1 MSDFW
6 AAEPVFLVPDPRD
19 LTDEQVGVLRD
30 IKTAVGRNIDLA
42 GTNWPLDPRRPTIGL
57 FGVEGPWTAPAD
69 GGFNEIWP
77 LVLQGRWTVTA
88 SEKGGAPWMMHG
100 EGFDVLWLDI
110 ETYSPVDLS
119 KAGVYK
125 YTEHPD
131 WRILMCSWALGD
143 GPVQRAEGHGAI
155 LKIPGLF
162 DRKVLKI
169 AHNASFERVN
179 LSRLMSLGKKRKDKF
194 LPPEQFFDTA
204 ALARAWGLPASL
216 KDFALALGAEE
227 KDEAGTRLIN
237 LFSKPNRKGERVTA
251 DERPDEWAAFGAYCV
266 QDVETMRDAAKRLG
280 RGFPRGERAVYGVD
294 QRINDRGV
302 RVDVALARAAERCF
316 KDNRT
321 EALKEIERIA
331 GVDNGNSVVQ
341 LRAWLK
347 SRGVDTEDLRKDT
360 VKELLEGEL
369 PDDVREVL
377 TLRQECAVSAAA
389 KFTAAIRATSDDGRL
404 RGTMQYFG
412 ASTGRFAGR
421 LIQFQNLARD
431 GFKAE
436 GGGYDTVAEEAAIG
450 RLLEGGSVPSPE
462 LKKLIRPLLMG
473 PFVVCDYSSIEPR
486 VLAWLAGERW
496 MIDAFNNDEDIYVA
510 TAERMGG
517 VEHGFDRQKGK
528 VATLACLPGSSR
540 ILTNRGLVPLR
551 NVRISDKVWDG
562 SRFTRHGGVVYRG
575 RRRVMTYDGLTAT
588 PDHLTWAWS
597 MGAPRLVR
605 LEDAAASGSRLVQ
618 SGSGRT
624 PLRVGGDPDR
634 GAPLHKGLERPDGAD
649 SMHWLR
655 SRAVDELLEPEDGEV
670 ERMLALQSSSE
681 DPQETGSG
689 TDRGEAAVHQPE
701 RPKLRPL
708 RRSGYHLRLRFG
720 DRSGSVDPEEP
731 GSVPPRAR
739 TRSRGQ
745 QPRICSRKLA
755 VGHQA
760 AEPREPRMR
769 SSHGVPPRRVAV
781 RGEHRPAQ
789 AFRRLFERRNLP
801 ASRVGSDAQT
811 QGLAS
816 DSAAVDVYD
825 IRNAG
830 PQHRYTAEDV
840 LVHNCG
846 YRGGVGAMLAMGGRH
861 VLPPSASENEVRK
874 RLKEIVDAWRAQSP
888 AVRRLW
894 SQLERLL
901 NTGGGVDTG
910 LVSVEVKGQDRYVWL
925 PSKRPIV
932 YRGLTRR
939 WKQPLD
945 VDGTPLGPARLVPHV
960 LNTGGDRARVP
971 YKPLHGG
978 IITENIVQAVA
989 RDILVGALRHLE
1001 EAGWPVVTHIH
1012 DEVVCE
1018 IPENKR
1024 RLDEKELVNEVSE
1037 IMCRPPSWA
1046 DDDLVIKAAGY
1057 TCRRY
1062 HKE

>member
-6 AAEPVFLVPDPRD
+6 AAKPVFLVPDPRD
-19 LTDEQVGVLRD
+19 LTVHQRGVLCD
-30 IKTAVGRNIDLA
+30 IKMAMGRNIDLA
-42 GTNWPLDPRRPTIGL
+42 GPNWPLDPRRPAIGL

-69 GGFNEIWP
+69 GGFDEIWP

-88 SEKGGAPWMMHG
+88 SEKGGALWMTQ
-100 EGFDVLWLDI
+100 DVLWLDI
-110 ETYSPVDLS
+110 ETYSPVDLA

-131 WRILMCSWALGD
+131 WRILMCSWALND
-143 GPVQRAEGHGAI
+143 GPVRRAEGHEAI
-155 LKIPGLF
+155 LAIPGLF

-179 LSRLMSLGKKRKDKF
+179 LSRLKGPGF

-204 ALARAWGLPASL
+204 ALARTWGLPASL

-251 DERPDEWAAFGAYCV
+251 QEKPDDWAAFGAYCD

-280 RGFPRGERAVYGVD
+280 RGFPRGERAVAEVD

-302 RVDVALARAAERCF
+302 RVDVELAQAAERCF
-316 KDNRT
+316 KDNRAS
-321 EALKEIERIA
+321 ALKEIERVA
-331 GVDNGNSVVQ
+331 GVDNGNSVAQ
-341 LRAWLK
+341 LRVWLK
-347 SRGVDTEDLRKDT
+347 GRGVDTEDLRKDT
-360 VKELLEGEL
+360 VKELLEGDL
-369 PDDVREVL
+369 PDDVRRVL

-389 KFTAAIRATSDDGRL
+389 KFTATIRATNDDGRF

-436 GGGYDTVAEEAAIG
+436 GGGYDTGAEEAAVG

-486 VLAWLAGERW
+486 VLAWLSGEQW

-510 TAERMGG
+510 TAAKLGGPER
-517 VEHGFDRQKGK
+517 GFDRQHGK
-528 VATLACLPGSSR
+528 TC
-540 ILTNRGLVPLR
+540 
-551 NVRISDKVWDG
+551 
-562 SRFTRHGGVVYRG
+562 
-575 RRRVMTYDGLTAT
+575 
-588 PDHLTWAWS
+588 
-597 MGAPRLVR
+597 
-605 LEDAAASGSRLVQ
+605 
-618 SGSGRT
+618 
-624 PLRVGGDPDR
+624 
-634 GAPLHKGLERPDGAD
+634 
-649 SMHWLR
+649 
-655 SRAVDELLEPEDGEV
+655 
-670 ERMLALQSSSE
+670 
-681 DPQETGSG
+681 
-689 TDRGEAAVHQPE
+689 
-701 RPKLRPL
+701 
-708 RRSGYHLRLRFG
+708 
-720 DRSGSVDPEEP
+720 
-731 GSVPPRAR
+731 
-739 TRSRGQ
+739 
-745 QPRICSRKLA
+745 
-755 VGHQA
+755 
-760 AEPREPRMR
+760 
-769 SSHGVPPRRVAV
+769 
-781 RGEHRPAQ
+781 
-789 AFRRLFERRNLP
+789 
-801 ASRVGSDAQT
+801 
-811 QGLAS
+811 
-816 DSAAVDVYD
+816 
-825 IRNAG
+825 
-830 PQHRYTAEDV
+830 V
-840 LVHNCG
+840 LSCG
-846 YRGGVGAMLAMGGRH
+846 YAGGVGAMLKMGGRNIM
-861 VLPPSASENEVRK
+861 PKGTPENILRK
-874 RLKEIVDAWRAQSP
+874 ELRKIVANWRDKSP
-888 AVRRLW
+888 AIRRFW
-894 SQLERLL
+894 SQLERII
-901 NTGGGVDTG
+901 NTGGAVDTG
-910 LVSVEVKGQDRYVWL
+910 LVSIEVKGQDRYVWL

-939 WKQPLD
+939 WRQPLD

-989 RDILVGALRHLE
+989 RDILVAALRHLE

-1018 IPENKR
+1018 IPADKR
-1024 RLDEKELVNEVSE
+1024 TLDEKALVAEVSE
-1037 IMCRPPSWA
+1037 IMCRPPYWA

-1057 TCRRY
+1057 TCQRY

>member
-6 AAEPVFLVPDPRD
+6 AAQPVFLVPDPRD
-19 LTDEQVGVLRD
+19 LTDEQIGVLRD
-30 IKTAVGRNIDLA
+30 VKMAMGRNIDLA
-42 GTNWPLDPRRPTIGL
+42 GTNWPLDPRRPAIGL

-69 GGFNEIWP
+69 GGFDEIWP

-88 SEKGGAPWMMHG
+88 SEKGGAPWMTQ
-100 EGFDVLWLDI
+100 DVLWLDI
-110 ETYSPVDLS
+110 ETYSPVDLAKS
-119 KAGVYK
+119 GVYK

-143 GPVQRAEGHGAI
+143 GAVQRAEGHEAI
-155 LKIPGLF
+155 RAIPGLF

-179 LSRLMSLGKKRKDKF
+179 LSRLKNRGRRGGKF

-204 ALARAWGLPASL
+204 ALARTWGLPASL

-237 LFSKPNRKGERVTA
+237 LFSKPNRRGERVNPA
-251 DERPDEWAAFGAYCV
+251 ERPDDWAAFGAYCD
-266 QDVETMRDAAKRLG
+266 QDVETMRDAAKMLG
-280 RGFPRGERAVYGVD
+280 RGFPRGERAVYEAD

-302 RVDVALARAAERCF
+302 RVDVELAKAAERCF
-316 KDNRT
+316 KDNRA
-321 EALKEIERIA
+321 EALKEIEKIA
-331 GVDNGNSVVQ
+331 GVDNGNSVAQ

-369 PDDVREVL
+369 PDDVRRVL
-377 TLRQECAVSAAA
+377 ALRQECAVSAAA
-389 KFTAAIRATSDDGRL
+389 KFTAAIRATNDDGRL

-431 GFKAE
+431 GFKATD
-436 GGGYDTVAEEAAIG
+436 GNYDTAAEEAAVG
-450 RLLEGGSVPSPE
+450 RLLEGGSIPSPE

-486 VLAWLAGERW
+486 VLAWLAGEQW

-510 TAERMGG
+510 TAAKLGG
-517 VEHGFDRQKGK
+517 PEKGFDRQHGK
-528 VATLACLPGSSR
+528 LMTLS
-540 ILTNRGLVPLR
+540 
-551 NVRISDKVWDG
+551 
-562 SRFTRHGGVVYRG
+562 
-575 RRRVMTYDGLTAT
+575 
-588 PDHLTWAWS
+588 
-597 MGAPRLVR
+597 
-605 LEDAAASGSRLVQ
+605 
-618 SGSGRT
+618 
-624 PLRVGGDPDR
+624 
-634 GAPLHKGLERPDGAD
+634 
-649 SMHWLR
+649 
-655 SRAVDELLEPEDGEV
+655 
-670 ERMLALQSSSE
+670 
-681 DPQETGSG
+681 
-689 TDRGEAAVHQPE
+689 
-701 RPKLRPL
+701 
-708 RRSGYHLRLRFG
+708 
-720 DRSGSVDPEEP
+720 
-731 GSVPPRAR
+731 
-739 TRSRGQ
+739 
-745 QPRICSRKLA
+745 
-755 VGHQA
+755 
-760 AEPREPRMR
+760 
-769 SSHGVPPRRVAV
+769 
-781 RGEHRPAQ
+781 
-789 AFRRLFERRNLP
+789 
-801 ASRVGSDAQT
+801 
-811 QGLAS
+811 
-816 DSAAVDVYD
+816 
-825 IRNAG
+825 
-830 PQHRYTAEDV
+830 
-840 LVHNCG
+840 CG
-846 YRGGVGAMLAMGGRH
+846 YKGGVGAALKMGGRNIMPKGTPDDI
-861 VLPPSASENEVRK
+861 LRRELQAIINN
-874 RLKEIVDAWRAQSP
+874 WRDKSP
-888 AVRRLW
+888 AVRRFW
-894 SQLERLL
+894 SQLERII
-901 NTGGGVDTG
+901 NTGGAVDTG
-910 LVSVEVKGQDRYVWL
+910 LVSIEVKEQDRYVWL

-945 VDGTPLGPARLVPHV
+945 VDGSPLGPARLVPHV

-989 RDILVGALRHLE
+989 RDILVLALRHME

-1024 RLDEKELVNEVSE
+1024 DLDEDALVAEVSE

-1057 TCRRY
+1057 TCQRY

>member
-19 LTDEQVGVLRD
+19 LTDEQIGVLRD
-30 IKTAVGRNIDLA
+30 VKKAMGRNIDLA
-42 GTNWPLDPRRPTIGL
+42 GTNWPLDPRRPAIGL

-69 GGFNEIWP
+69 GGFDEIWP

-88 SEKGGAPWMMHG
+88 SEKGGAPWMTQ
-100 EGFDVLWLDI
+100 DVLWLDI
-110 ETYSPVDLS
+110 ETYSPVDLAKS
-119 KAGVYK
+119 GVYK

-143 GPVQRAEGHGAI
+143 GAVQRAEGHEAI

-179 LSRLMSLGKKRKDKF
+179 LSRLKSRGRGKF

-216 KDFALALGAEE
+216 KDFALAMGAEE

-237 LFSKPNRKGERVTA
+237 LFSKPNRRGERVKKEEKPE
-251 DERPDEWAAFGAYCV
+251 DWAAFGAYCD
-266 QDVETMRDAAKRLG
+266 QDVETMRDAAKMLG
-280 RGFPRGERAVYGVD
+280 RGFPRGERAVYEAD

-302 RVDVALARAAERCF
+302 RVDVELARAAERCF
-316 KDNRT
+316 KDNRA
-321 EALKEIERIA
+321 EALKEIEKIA
-331 GVDNGNSVVQ
+331 GVDNGNSVAQ

-360 VKELLEGEL
+360 VKDLLEGEI
-369 PDDVREVL
+369 PDDVRRVL

-389 KFTAAIRATSDDGRL
+389 KFTAAIRATNDDGRL
-404 RGTMQYFG
+404 QGTMQYFG

-436 GGGYDTVAEEAAIG
+436 GGGYDTGAEEATVG

-473 PFVVCDYSSIEPR
+473 PFVVCDYSSIEAR
-486 VLAWLAGERW
+486 VMAWLANERW
-496 MIDAFNNDEDIYVA
+496 MIDAFRNDEDIYVA
-510 TAERMGG
+510 TAAKLGGPER
-517 VEHGFDRQKGK
+517 GFDRQHGK
-528 VATLACLPGSSR
+528 VAS
-540 ILTNRGLVPLR
+540 
-551 NVRISDKVWDG
+551 
-562 SRFTRHGGVVYRG
+562 
-575 RRRVMTYDGLTAT
+575 
-588 PDHLTWAWS
+588 
-597 MGAPRLVR
+597 
-605 LEDAAASGSRLVQ
+605 
-618 SGSGRT
+618 
-624 PLRVGGDPDR
+624 
-634 GAPLHKGLERPDGAD
+634 
-649 SMHWLR
+649 
-655 SRAVDELLEPEDGEV
+655 
-670 ERMLALQSSSE
+670 LALQF
-681 DPQETGSG
+681 
-689 TDRGEAAVHQPE
+689 
-701 RPKLRPL
+701 K
-708 RRSGYHLRLRFG
+708 
-720 DRSGSVDPEEP
+720 
-731 GSVPPRAR
+731 
-739 TRSRGQ
+739 
-745 QPRICSRKLA
+745 
-755 VGHQA
+755 
-760 AEPREPRMR
+760 
-769 SSHGVPPRRVAV
+769 
-781 RGEHRPAQ
+781 
-789 AFRRLFERRNLP
+789 
-801 ASRVGSDAQT
+801 
-811 QGLAS
+811 
-816 DSAAVDVYD
+816 
-825 IRNAG
+825 
-830 PQHRYTAEDV
+830 
-840 LVHNCG
+840 
-846 YRGGVGAMLAMGGRH
+846 GGIGAMVAMGGRNILPKNTPED
-861 VLPPSASENEVRK
+861 VLRK
-874 RLKEIVDAWRAQSP
+874 RLQEIVNIWRAQSP
-888 AVRRLW
+888 AIRRFW
-894 SQLERLL
+894 SQLERII

-910 LVSVEVKGQDRYVWL
+910 LVSVEVKEQDRYVWL

-989 RDILVGALRHLE
+989 RDILVQALRNLE
-1001 EAGWPVVTHIH
+1001 DAGWPVVTHIH

-1018 IPENKR
+1018 IPTDKR
-1024 RLDEKELVNEVSE
+1024 DLSEDALVAEVSE

-1057 TCRRY
+1057 TCQRY

>member
-6 AAEPVFLVPDPRD
+6 AAKPVFLVPDPRV
-19 LTDEQVGVLRD
+19 LPAGQKEVLRD
-30 IKTAVGRNIDLA
+30 VKKAMGCSIDLA
-42 GTNWPLDPRRPTIGL
+42 GPNWPLDPHRPAIGL

-69 GGFNEIWP
+69 GGFDEIWP

-88 SEKGGAPWMMHG
+88 SETGGAPWRMHG
-100 EGFDVLWLDI
+100 EGFDLLWIDI
-110 ETYSPVDLS
+110 ETYSPVDLAKS
-119 KAGVYK
+119 GVYK

-131 WRILMCSWALGD
+131 WRILMCSWALND
-143 GPVQRAEGHGAI
+143 GPVQRAEGHEAI

-162 DRKVLKI
+162 DKKVLKI
-169 AHNASFERVN
+169 AHNASFERIN
-179 LSRLMSLGKKRKDKF
+179 LSRLLSRGKNKF

-204 ALARAWGLPASL
+204 ALARTWGLPASL

-237 LFSKPNRKGERVTA
+237 LFSKPNRKGERVTKE
-251 DERPDEWAAFGAYCV
+251 ERPDDWAAFGAYCD
-266 QDVETMRDAAKRLG
+266 QDVETMRDAAKRLA
-280 RGFPRGERAVYGVD
+280 RDFPRGERAVYEVD

-302 RVDVALARAAERCF
+302 HVDVELARAAERCF
-316 KDNRT
+316 KDNRA

-331 GVDNGNSVVQ
+331 GVDNGNSVAQ

-347 SRGVDTEDLRKDT
+347 GQGVDTEDLRKDT
-360 VKELLEGEL
+360 VKELLEGEGL
-369 PDDVREVL
+369 PDDVRRVL
-377 TLRQECAVSAAA
+377 MLRQECAVSAAA
-389 KFTAAIRATSDDGRL
+389 KFTAAIRATNDDGRL

-431 GFKAE
+431 GFKAPD
-436 GGGYDTVAEEAAIG
+436 GSYDTQAEEQAVN

-496 MIDAFNNDEDIYVA
+496 MIDAFNNNEDIYVA

-517 VEHGFDRQKGK
+517 LKHGFDRQKGK

-540 ILTNRGLVPLR
+540 ILTNRGLIPLR

-588 PDHLTWAWS
+588 PDHLTWAWG
-597 MGAPRLVR
+597 MGAPGLVR

-624 PLRVGGDPDR
+624 PLRVGGDPDS
-634 GAPLHKGLERPDGAD
+634 GASVHSGLVRHHGADPLHRLRP
-649 SMHWLR
+649 
-655 SRAVDELLEPEDGEV
+655 RAVDELHESEDGEV
-670 ERMLALQSSSE
+670 EGVLALQPSPE
-681 DPQETGSG
+681 DPQETGPGAYGS
-689 TDRGEAAVHQPE
+689 EAAVHQPQ
-701 RPKLRPL
+701 RSGLRPL
-708 RRSGYHLRLRFG
+708 RRPGYHLRLRFG
-720 DRSGSVDPEEP
+720 HRGGSVDSGES
-731 GSVPPRAR
+731 GSAPRGVRAR
-739 TRSRGQ
+739 SCGQ
-745 QPRICSRKLA
+745 QPRVRPRKPAL
-755 VGHQA
+755 GNQT
-760 AEPREPRMR
+760 AEHREPRVLPA
-769 SSHGVPPRRVAV
+769 HGVPFRRVAV
-781 RGEHRPAQ
+781 RGEHRSTQ
-789 AFRRLFERRNLP
+789 AFRRLFERRHLP
-801 ASRVGSDAQT
+801 ASRVGSDAQA

-816 DSAAVDVYD
+816 DPAAVDVYD

-830 PQHRYTAEDV
+830 PQHRYTADGV

-846 YRGGVGAMLAMGGRH
+846 YRGGVGAMLAMGGRN
-861 VLPPSASENEVRK
+861 VLPPSASEDEVRK
-874 RLKEIVDAWRAQSP
+874 RLKEIVDAWRNHSP
-888 AVRRLW
+888 AIRRFW
-894 SQLERLL
+894 AQLERLF
-901 NTGGGVDTG
+901 NTGGAVDTG
-910 LVSVEVKGQDRYVWL
+910 LISIEVKGQDRYVWL

-960 LNTGGDRARVP
+960 INTGGDRARVP

-989 RDILVGALRHLE
+989 RDILVAALRHLE

-1018 IPENKR
+1018 IPADKR
-1024 RLDEKELVNEVSE
+1024 GLSEEELVAEVSE
-1037 IMCRPPSWA
+1037 IMCRPPYWA

-1057 TCRRY
+1057 TCQRY

>member
-6 AAEPVFLVPDPRD
+6 AAKPVFLVPDPRD
-19 LTDEQVGVLRD
+19 LTAHQRGVLCD
-30 IKTAVGRNIDLA
+30 IKAAMGQSIDLA
-42 GTNWPLDPRRPTIGL
+42 GPDWPLDPRRPTIGL

-69 GGFNEIWP
+69 GGFDEIWP

-88 SEKGGAPWMMHG
+88 SEKGGAPWRMHG
-100 EGFDVLWLDI
+100 EGCDVLWLDI
-110 ETYSPVDLS
+110 ETYSPVDLA
-119 KAGVYK
+119 KCGVYK

-131 WRILMCSWALGD
+131 WRILMCSWALND
-143 GPVQRAEGHGAI
+143 GEVRRAEGHEAI

-179 LSRLMSLGKKRKDKF
+179 LSRLKRRGF

-216 KDFALALGAEE
+216 KDFALAMGAEE

-237 LFSKPNRKGERVTA
+237 LFSKPSRKGERVTA
-251 DERPDEWAAFGAYCV
+251 EERPEDWAAFGAYCD
-266 QDVETMRDAAKRLG
+266 QDVETMRDAAKRLNC
-280 RGFPRGERAVYGVD
+280 GFPRMEDFVYDED

-302 RVDVALARAAERCF
+302 RVDVALAEAAERCF
-316 KDNRT
+316 KDNRA
-321 EALKEIERIA
+321 EALKEIEKIA
-331 GVDNGNSVVQ
+331 GVDNGNSVAQ

-360 VKELLEGEL
+360 VKELLGGEL
-369 PDDVREVL
+369 PDDVRRVL
-377 TLRQECAVSAAA
+377 TLRRECAVSAAA
-389 KFTAAIRATSDDGRL
+389 KFTAAIRATNDDGRL

-431 GFKAE
+431 GFK
-436 GGGYDTVAEEAAIG
+436 GPDGNYDTAAEEAAVG

-486 VLAWLAGERW
+486 VLAWLSGERW
-496 MIDAFNNDEDIYVA
+496 MIDAFNNNEDIYVA

-517 VEHGFDRQKGK
+517 VEKGFDRQKGK

-588 PDHLTWAWS
+588 PDHLTWAWG

-618 SGSGRT
+618 SGTGRT
-624 PLRVGGDPDR
+624 PIRVGGDPDR
-634 GAPLHKGLERPDGAD
+634 GAPIHDGLGYPDGAD
-649 SMHWLR
+649 PLHRLR
-655 SRAVDELLEPEDGEV
+655 PGAVDELHEPEAGEIEGV
-670 ERMLALQSSSE
+670 LALQPSSE
-681 DPQETGSG
+681 DPQKVGPGADPS
-689 TDRGEAAVHQPE
+689 EATVHQPE
-701 RPKLRPL
+701 RCELRPL
-708 RRSGYHLRLRFG
+708 RRPGYHLRLRFG
-720 DRSGSVDPEEP
+720 YRSGSVDSGEP
-731 GSVPPRAR
+731 GSVSRGAR
-739 TRSRGQ
+739 TRPHGQ
-745 QPRICSRKLA
+745 QPRVRSRKPA
-755 VGHQA
+755 VGHPS
-760 AEPREPRMR
+760 AEYGEQKVHPTG
-769 SSHGVPPRRVAV
+769 GVPSRGVAV
-781 RGEHRPAQ
+781 REEHCSAQ
-789 AFRRLFERRNLP
+789 ALRRLFERRNLP
-801 ASRVGSDAQT
+801 ASRVGCEAEA

-816 DSAAVDVYD
+816 DPAAVDVYD

-830 PQHRYTAEDV
+830 PRHRYTADGI

-861 VLPPSASENEVRK
+861 VLPPSAPEDEVRR
-874 RLKEIVDAWRAQSP
+874 RLKEIVDAWRNHSP
-888 AVRRLW
+888 AVRHFW
-894 SQLERLL
+894 SQLERILG
-901 NTGGGVDTG
+901 TGGAVDTG
-910 LVSVEVKGQDRYVWL
+910 LISIEVKGQDRYVWL

-960 LNTGGDRARVP
+960 LNTGADRARVP

-989 RDILVGALRHLE
+989 RDILVQALRNLE

-1018 IPENKR
+1018 IPEDKR
-1024 RLDEKELVNEVSE
+1024 ALDEEALVAEVSE
-1037 IMCRPPSWA
+1037 IMCRPPAWA

>member
-6 AAEPVFLVPDPRD
+6 AARPVFLVPDPRD
-19 LTDEQVGVLRD
+19 LTDEQIGVLRD
-30 IKTAVGRNIDLA
+30 IKTAMGRNIDLA
-42 GTNWPLDPRRPTIGL
+42 GPDWPLDPRRPAIGL

-69 GGFNEIWP
+69 GGFDEIWP

-88 SEKGGAPWMMHG
+88 SEEGGAPWMTQ
-100 EGFDVLWLDI
+100 DVLWLDI
-110 ETYSPVDLS
+110 ETYSPVDLAKS
-119 KAGVYK
+119 GVYK

-131 WRILMCSWALGD
+131 WRILMCSWALND
-143 GPVQRAEGHGAI
+143 GEVQRAEGHEAI
-155 LKIPGLF
+155 LAIPGLF

-179 LSRLMSLGKKRKDKF
+179 LSRLKRRGF

-251 DERPDEWAAFGAYCV
+251 EEKPEDWAAFGAYCD
-266 QDVETMRDAAKRLG
+266 QDVETMRDAAKRLA
-280 RGFPRGERAVYGVD
+280 RDFPRGERAVYEVD

-302 RVDVALARAAERCF
+302 RVDTALAEAAERCF
-316 KDNRT
+316 KDNRA
-321 EALKEIERIA
+321 EALKEIAKIA
-331 GVDNGNSVVQ
+331 GVDNGNSVAQ

-369 PDDVREVL
+369 PDDVRRVL
-377 TLRQECAVSAAA
+377 ALRQECAVSAAA
-389 KFTAAIRATSDDGRL
+389 KFTAAIRATNDDGRL

-436 GGGYDTVAEEAAIG
+436 GGGYDTAAEEAAVG

-473 PFVVCDYSSIEPR
+473 PFVVCDYSSIEAR
-486 VLAWLAGERW
+486 VMAWLTGEQW
-496 MIDAFNNDEDIYVA
+496 MIDAFRNDEDIYVA
-510 TAERMGG
+510 TAAKLGG
-517 VEHGFDRQKGK
+517 PEKGFDRQHGK
-528 VATLACLPGSSR
+528 VAS
-540 ILTNRGLVPLR
+540 
-551 NVRISDKVWDG
+551 
-562 SRFTRHGGVVYRG
+562 
-575 RRRVMTYDGLTAT
+575 
-588 PDHLTWAWS
+588 
-597 MGAPRLVR
+597 
-605 LEDAAASGSRLVQ
+605 
-618 SGSGRT
+618 
-624 PLRVGGDPDR
+624 
-634 GAPLHKGLERPDGAD
+634 
-649 SMHWLR
+649 
-655 SRAVDELLEPEDGEV
+655 
-670 ERMLALQSSSE
+670 LALQ
-681 DPQETGSG
+681 
-689 TDRGEAAVHQPE
+689 
-701 RPKLRPL
+701 
-708 RRSGYHLRLRFG
+708 
-720 DRSGSVDPEEP
+720 
-731 GSVPPRAR
+731 
-739 TRSRGQ
+739 
-745 QPRICSRKLA
+745 
-755 VGHQA
+755 
-760 AEPREPRMR
+760 
-769 SSHGVPPRRVAV
+769 
-781 RGEHRPAQ
+781 
-789 AFRRLFERRNLP
+789 
-801 ASRVGSDAQT
+801 
-811 QGLAS
+811 
-816 DSAAVDVYD
+816 
-825 IRNAG
+825 
-830 PQHRYTAEDV
+830 
-840 LVHNCG
+840 
-846 YRGGVGAMLAMGGRH
+846 YRGGIGAMIAMGGRNILPKNTPED
-861 VLPPSASENEVRK
+861 VLRK
-874 RLKEIVDAWRAQSP
+874 RLQEIVNIWRAQSP
-888 AVRRLW
+888 AIRRFW
-894 SQLERLL
+894 SQLERII
-901 NTGGGVDTG
+901 NTGGAVDTG
-910 LVSVEVKGQDRYVWL
+910 LVSIEVKGQDRYVWL

-989 RDILVGALRHLE
+989 RDILVQALRALE

-1018 IPENKR
+1018 IPQDKR
-1024 RLDEKELVNEVSE
+1024 DLSEDALVAEVSE
-1037 IMCRPPSWA
+1037 IMCRPPYWA

-1057 TCRRY
+1057 TCQRY

>member
-1 MSDFW
+1 VSDFW
-6 AAEPVFLVPDPRD
+6 AAKPVFLVPDPRD
-19 LTDEQVGVLRD
+19 LTDEQIGVLRD
-30 IKTAVGRNIDLA
+30 VKMAMGKSIDLA
-42 GTNWPLDPRRPTIGL
+42 GPDWPLDPRRPAIGL

-69 GGFNEIWP
+69 GSFDEIWP
-77 LVLQGRWTVTA
+77 LVLQGRWTVSA
-88 SEKGGAPWMMHG
+88 SETGGAPWMTQ
-100 EGFDVLWLDI
+100 DVLWLDI
-110 ETYSPVDLS
+110 ETYSPVDLA

-131 WRILMCSWALGD
+131 WRILMCSWALND
-143 GPVQRAEGHGAI
+143 GEVHRAEGHEAI

-162 DRKVLKI
+162 DKKVLKI
-169 AHNASFERVN
+169 AHNASFERIN
-179 LSRLMSLGKKRKDKF
+179 LSRLKSRGRGKF

-216 KDFALALGAEE
+216 KDFALAMGAEE

-237 LFSKPNRKGERVTA
+237 LFSKPSRKGERVTKEEKPE
-251 DERPDEWAAFGAYCV
+251 DWAAFGAYCD

-280 RGFPRGERAVYGVD
+280 RDFPRGERAVYEVD

-302 RVDVALARAAERCF
+302 RVDVELAKAAERCF
-316 KDNRT
+316 KDNRA
-321 EALKEIERIA
+321 EALKEIEKIT
-331 GVDNGNSVVQ
+331 GVDNGNSVAQ

-347 SRGVDTEDLRKDT
+347 NRGVDTEDLRKDT
-360 VKELLEGEL
+360 VKELLEGEI
-369 PDDVREVL
+369 PDDVRRVL

-389 KFTAAIRATSDDGRL
+389 KFTAAIRATNDDGRL

-431 GFKAE
+431 GFK
-436 GGGYDTVAEEAAIG
+436 GPDGNYDIAAEEVAVG
-450 RLLEGGSVPSPE
+450 RLLEGGSIPSPE

-486 VLAWLAGERW
+486 VLAWLAGEQW
-496 MIDAFNNDEDIYVA
+496 MIDAFNNNEDIYVA

-517 VEHGFDRQKGK
+517 AERGFDRQKGK

-562 SRFTRHGGVVYRG
+562 SRFTGHGGVVYRG

-588 PDHLTWAWS
+588 PDHTVWAWS
-597 MGAPRLVR
+597 LGAPRPVR

-624 PLRVGGDPDR
+624 PIRVGGDPDS
-634 GAPLHKGLERPDGAD
+634 GAPLHKGLGRRHGAD
-649 SMHWLR
+649 PVHRLR
-655 SRAVDELLEPEDGEV
+655 PRAVDELHEPEDGEV
-670 ERMLALQSSSE
+670 EGVLALQPSPE
-681 DPQETGSG
+681 DPQEAGPS
-689 TDRGEAAVHQPE
+689 TDCGKAAVHQPE
-701 RPKLRPL
+701 RPAVRPL
-708 RRSGYHLRLRFG
+708 RRPGYHLRLRFG
-720 DRSGSVDPEEP
+720 HRGGSVDSGES
-731 GSVPPRAR
+731 GSLSAWARA
-739 TRSRGQ
+739 RSRGQ
-745 QPRICSRKLA
+745 QPRVRPRKPA
-755 VGHQA
+755 VGNQT
-760 AEPREPRMR
+760 AERLESRVLSAR
-769 SSHGVPPRRVAV
+769 RVPSRGVAV
-781 RGEHRPAQ
+781 RGEHRPTQ
-789 AFRRLFERRNLP
+789 ALRRLFERRNLP
-801 ASRVGSDAQT
+801 ASRVGSDAQA

-816 DSAAVDVYD
+816 DPAAVDVYD

-830 PQHRYTAEDV
+830 PQHRYTAEGV

-861 VLPPSASENEVRK
+861 VLPPSASEDEVRR
-874 RLKEIVDAWRAQSP
+874 RLKEIVDAWRNHSP
-888 AVRRLW
+888 AVRRFW
-894 SQLERLL
+894 AQLERILG
-901 NTGGGVDTG
+901 TGGGVDTG
-910 LVSVEVKGQDRYVWL
+910 LVSIEVKGQDRYVWL

-989 RDILVGALRHLE
+989 RDILVQALRNLE

-1018 IPENKR
+1018 IPQDKR
-1024 RLDEKELVNEVSE
+1024 DLSEAELVTEVSE
-1037 IMCRPPSWA
+1037 IMCRPPYWA

-1057 TCRRY
+1057 TCQRY

>member
-19 LTDEQVGVLRD
+19 LTDGQIGVLRD
-30 IKTAVGRNIDLA
+30 VKTAMGRNIDLA
-42 GTNWPLDPRRPTIGL
+42 GPDWPLDPRRPAIGL

-69 GGFNEIWP
+69 GGFDEIWP

-88 SEKGGAPWMMHG
+88 SEKGGAPWVTQ
-100 EGFDVLWLDI
+100 DVLWIDI
-110 ETYSPVDLS
+110 ETYSPVDLA

-131 WRILMCSWALGD
+131 WRILMCSWALND
-143 GPVQRAEGHGAI
+143 DKVQRAEGHEAI
-155 LKIPGLF
+155 LEIPGLF
-162 DRKVLKI
+162 DGQILKI
-169 AHNASFERVN
+169 AHNASFERIN
-179 LSRLMSLGKKRKDKF
+179 LSRLKRRGF

-204 ALARAWGLPASL
+204 ALARTWGLPASL

-237 LFSKPNRKGERVTA
+237 LFSKPNRKGERVTKE
-251 DERPDEWAAFGAYCV
+251 ERPDDWVAFGAYCD
-266 QDVETMRDAAKRLG
+266 QDVETMRDAAKMLG
-280 RGFPRGERAVYGVD
+280 RGFPHCECAVYEVD

-302 RVDVALARAAERCF
+302 RVDVELAQAAERCF
-316 KDNRT
+316 KDNRA
-321 EALKEIERIA
+321 EALKEIAKIA
-331 GVDNGNSVVQ
+331 GVDNGNSVAQ

-360 VKELLEGEL
+360 VKELLEDDL
-369 PDDVREVL
+369 PDDVRRVL
-377 TLRQECAVSAAA
+377 VLRQECAVSAAA
-389 KFTAAIRATSDDGRL
+389 KFTAAIRATNDDGRL

-431 GFKAE
+431 GFKAA
-436 GGGYDTVAEEAAIG
+436 GGGYDTQAEEAAVG
-450 RLLEGGSVPSPE
+450 RLLEGGSIPSPE

-486 VLAWLAGERW
+486 VLAWLAGEQW

-528 VATLACLPGSSR
+528 VATLACLPGSSW

-575 RRRVMTYDGLTAT
+575 RKRVMTYDGLTAT
-588 PDHLTWAWS
+588 PDHLTWAWG
-597 MGAPRLVR
+597 MGAPGLVR

-624 PLRVGGDPDR
+624 PLRVCGDPDR
-634 GAPLHKGLERPDGAD
+634 GAPIHDGLEHPYGSDPLHRLRP
-649 SMHWLR
+649 R
-655 SRAVDELLEPEDGEV
+655 SVDELHEPEAGEIEGV
-670 ERMLALQSSSE
+670 LALQPSSE
-681 DPQETGSG
+681 DPQKVGPGADPSET
-689 TDRGEAAVHQPE
+689 AVHQPE
-701 RPKLRPL
+701 RCELRPL
-708 RRSGYHLRLRFG
+708 RRPGYHLRLRFG
-720 DRSGSVDPEEP
+720 YRSGSVDSGEP
-731 GSVPPRAR
+731 GSVSRGVR
-739 TRSRGQ
+739 TRPRGQ
-745 QPRICSRKLA
+745 QPRVRPRKPS
-755 VGHQA
+755 VGHPGTEYGEQKVH
-760 AEPREPRMR
+760 PTG
-769 SSHGVPPRRVAV
+769 GVPSRRVAV
-781 RGEHRPAQ
+781 REEHRSAQ

-801 ASRVGSDAQT
+801 ASRVGSEAEA
-811 QGLAS
+811 QGLAA
-816 DSAAVDVYD
+816 DPAAVDVYD

-830 PQHRYTAEDV
+830 PQHRYTADGV

-846 YRGGVGAMLAMGGRH
+846 YRGGVGAMLAMGGRN
-861 VLPPSASENEVRK
+861 VLPPSASEDEVRR

-888 AVRRLW
+888 AVRRFW
-894 SQLERLL
+894 AQLERILG
-901 NTGGGVDTG
+901 TGGGVDTG
-910 LVSVEVKGQDRYVWL
+910 LISIEVKGQDRYVWL

-960 LNTGGDRARVP
+960 LNTGADRARVP

-989 RDILVGALRHLE
+989 RDILVQALRNLE

-1018 IPENKR
+1018 IPADKR
-1024 RLDEKELVNEVSE
+1024 SLSEAELVAEVSE

-1057 TCRRY
+1057 TCQRY

>member
-1 MSDFW
+1 MNDFW
-6 AAEPVFLVPDPRD
+6 AAEPVFLVPDPHD
-19 LTDEQVGVLRD
+19 LTDEQIGVLRD
-30 IKTAVGRNIDLA
+30 VKMAMGKSIDLA
-42 GTNWPLDPRRPTIGL
+42 GPDWPLDPRRPAIGL

-69 GGFNEIWP
+69 GGFDEIWP

-88 SEKGGAPWMMHG
+88 SEAGGAPWMTQ
-100 EGFDVLWLDI
+100 DVLWLDI
-110 ETYSPVDLS
+110 ETYSPVDLAKS
-119 KAGVYK
+119 GVYK

-131 WRILMCSWALGD
+131 WRILMCSWALNNGE
-143 GPVQRAEGHGAI
+143 VQRAEGHEAI

-162 DRKVLKI
+162 DKKVLKI

-179 LSRLMSLGKKRKDKF
+179 LSRLKSRGRGKF

-216 KDFALALGAEE
+216 KDFALAMGAEE

-251 DERPDEWAAFGAYCV
+251 EEKPDDWAAFGAYCD
-266 QDVETMRDAAKRLG
+266 QDVETMRDAAKMLG
-280 RGFPRGERAVYGVD
+280 RGFPRGERAVYEVD

-302 RVDVALARAAERCF
+302 RVDVELAKAAECCF
-316 KDNRT
+316 KDNRA
-321 EALKEIERIA
+321 EALKEIEKIA
-331 GVDNGNSVVQ
+331 GVDNGNSVAQ

-369 PDDVREVL
+369 PDDVRRVL
-377 TLRQECAVSAAA
+377 ALRQECAVSAAA
-389 KFTAAIRATSDDGRL
+389 KFTAAIRATNGDGRL

-431 GFKAE
+431 GFKAA
-436 GGGYDTVAEEAAIG
+436 GGGYDTGAEEAAVG

-486 VLAWLAGERW
+486 VLAWLAGEQW
-496 MIDAFNNDEDIYVA
+496 MIDAFNNNEDIYVA

-517 VEHGFDRQKGK
+517 LEHGFDRQKGK
-528 VATLACLPGSSR
+528 VATLACLPGSSL

-575 RRRVMTYDGLTAT
+575 RKRVMTYDGLTAT
-588 PDHLTWAWS
+588 PDHLTWARS
-597 MGAPRLVR
+597 LGAPRLVR

-618 SGSGRT
+618 SGSGRS
-624 PLRVGGDPDR
+624 PLRVGGDPDS
-634 GAPLHKGLERPDGAD
+634 GASIHQGLARPDGA
-649 SMHWLR
+649 HPLYWLR
-655 SRAVDELLEPEDGEV
+655 SHAVDELHESEDGEV
-670 ERMLALQSSSE
+670 ERMLALQPSPEAPS
-681 DPQETGSG
+681 ETGSSADSSE
-689 TDRGEAAVHQPE
+689 TAVHQPQ
-701 RPKLRPL
+701 RPGLRPL
-708 RRSGYHLRLRFG
+708 RRAGYHLRLRFG
-720 DRSGSVDPEEP
+720 HRSGSVDPGEP
-731 GSVPPRAR
+731 GALSRRTR
-739 TRSRGQ
+739 TRSCGQ
-745 QPRICSRKLA
+745 QPRVRSWKPA
-755 VGHQA
+755 VGHPGSEYGEQKVHSTG
-760 AEPREPRMR
+760 R
-769 SSHGVPPRRVAV
+769 VPSRRVAV
-781 RGEHRPAQ
+781 REEHRPTQ
-789 AFRRLFERRNLP
+789 ALRRLFERRNLP
-801 ASRVGSDAQT
+801 ASRVGCETEA
-811 QGLAS
+811 QGLAA
-816 DSAAVDVYD
+816 DPAAVDVYD

-830 PQHRYTAEDV
+830 PQHRYTADGV

-861 VLPPSASENEVRK
+861 VLPPSASEDEVRK

-888 AVRRLW
+888 AVRRFW
-894 SQLERLL
+894 SQLERILG
-901 NTGGGVDTG
+901 TGGGVDTG
-910 LVSVEVKGQDRYVWL
+910 LVSIEVKGQDRYVWL

-939 WKQPLD
+939 WRQPLD

-989 RDILVGALRHLE
+989 RDILVQALRNLE
-1001 EAGWPVVTHIH
+1001 EAGWSVVTHIH

-1018 IPENKR
+1018 IPQDKR
-1024 RLDEKELVNEVSE
+1024 DLSEAELVTEVSE

-1057 TCRRY
+1057 TCQRY

>member
-6 AAEPVFLVPDPRD
+6 AAKPVFLVPDPHD
-19 LTDEQVGVLRD
+19 LTDHQRGVLCD
-30 IKTAVGRNIDLA
+30 IKAAMGKSIDLA
-42 GTNWPLDPRRPTIGL
+42 GPDWPLDPRRPAIGL

-69 GGFNEIWP
+69 GGFDEIWP

-100 EGFDVLWLDI
+100 EGFDVLWIDI

-131 WRILMCSWALGD
+131 WLILMCSWALND
-143 GPVQRAEGHGAI
+143 GEVHRAEGHEAI

-169 AHNASFERVN
+169 AHNASFERIN
-179 LSRLMSLGKKRKDKF
+179 LSRLTNRGKRGRGKNPF

-216 KDFALALGAEE
+216 KDLALSLGAEE

-237 LFSKPNRKGERVTA
+237 LFSKPNRKGERVTKE
-251 DERPDEWAAFGAYCV
+251 ERPEDWAAFGAYCD
-266 QDVETMRDAAKRLG
+266 QDVETMRDAAKMLG
-280 RGFPRGERAVYGVD
+280 RGFPRGERAVYEVD

-302 RVDVALARAAERCF
+302 RVDTALAQAAERCF
-316 KDNRT
+316 KDNRA
-321 EALKEIERIA
+321 EALKEIEKIA
-331 GVDNGNSVVQ
+331 GVDNGNSVAQ

-369 PDDVREVL
+369 PDDVRRVL

-389 KFTAAIRATSDDGRL
+389 KFTAAIRATNDDGRL

-436 GGGYDTVAEEAAIG
+436 GGGYDTGAEEAAVG

-473 PFVVCDYSSIEPR
+473 PFVVCDYSSIEAR
-486 VLAWLAGERW
+486 VMAWLTGEQW
-496 MIDAFNNDEDIYVA
+496 MIDAFRNDEDIYVA
-510 TAERMGG
+510 TAAKLGG
-517 VEHGFDRQKGK
+517 PEKGFDRQHGK
-528 VATLACLPGSSR
+528 VAS
-540 ILTNRGLVPLR
+540 
-551 NVRISDKVWDG
+551 
-562 SRFTRHGGVVYRG
+562 
-575 RRRVMTYDGLTAT
+575 
-588 PDHLTWAWS
+588 
-597 MGAPRLVR
+597 
-605 LEDAAASGSRLVQ
+605 
-618 SGSGRT
+618 
-624 PLRVGGDPDR
+624 
-634 GAPLHKGLERPDGAD
+634 
-649 SMHWLR
+649 
-655 SRAVDELLEPEDGEV
+655 
-670 ERMLALQSSSE
+670 LALQ
-681 DPQETGSG
+681 
-689 TDRGEAAVHQPE
+689 
-701 RPKLRPL
+701 
-708 RRSGYHLRLRFG
+708 
-720 DRSGSVDPEEP
+720 
-731 GSVPPRAR
+731 
-739 TRSRGQ
+739 
-745 QPRICSRKLA
+745 
-755 VGHQA
+755 
-760 AEPREPRMR
+760 
-769 SSHGVPPRRVAV
+769 
-781 RGEHRPAQ
+781 
-789 AFRRLFERRNLP
+789 
-801 ASRVGSDAQT
+801 
-811 QGLAS
+811 
-816 DSAAVDVYD
+816 
-825 IRNAG
+825 
-830 PQHRYTAEDV
+830 
-840 LVHNCG
+840 
-846 YRGGVGAMLAMGGRH
+846 YRGGIGAMIAMGGRNILPKNTPED
-861 VLPPSASENEVRK
+861 VLRK
-874 RLKEIVDAWRAQSP
+874 RLQEIVNIWRAQSP
-888 AVRRLW
+888 AVRRFW
-894 SQLERLL
+894 SQLERIL

-910 LVSVEVKGQDRYVWL
+910 LVSIEVKGQDRYVWL

-1018 IPENKR
+1018 IPEDKR
-1024 RLDEKELVNEVSE
+1024 TLDEETLVAEVSE

>member
-6 AAEPVFLVPDPRD
+6 AAKPVFLVPDPRD
-19 LTDEQVGVLRD
+19 LTEEQVGVLCD
-30 IKTAVGRNIDLA
+30 IKSAIGRSIDLA
-42 GTNWPLDPRRPTIGL
+42 GPNWPLDPRRPAIGL

-69 GGFNEIWP
+69 GGFDEIWP

-88 SEKGGAPWMMHG
+88 SEKGRAPWMMR
-100 EGFDVLWLDI
+100 DVLWLDI
-110 ETYSPVDLS
+110 ETYSPVDLA
-119 KAGVYK
+119 KCGVYK

-131 WRILMCSWALGD
+131 WRILMCSWALNNGE
-143 GPVQRAEGHGAI
+143 VQRAEGHEEIRA
-155 LKIPGLF
+155 IPGLF

-179 LSRLMSLGKKRKDKF
+179 LSRLKRRGF

-204 ALARAWGLPASL
+204 ALARTWGLPASL

-251 DERPDEWAAFGAYCV
+251 GEKPDDWAAFGAYCD
-266 QDVETMRDAAKRLG
+266 QDVETMRQAARLLG
-280 RGFPRGERAVYGVD
+280 RGFPRGERAVYEVD

-302 RVDVALARAAERCF
+302 RVDTALARAAERCF
-316 KDNRT
+316 KDNRA
-321 EALKEIERIA
+321 EALKEIAKIA
-331 GVDNGNSVVQ
+331 GVDNGNSVAQ

-347 SRGVDTEDLRKDT
+347 KRGVDTEDLRKDT

-369 PDDVREVL
+369 PDDVRRVL

-389 KFTAAIRATSDDGRL
+389 KFTAAVRATNDDGRL

-436 GGGYDTVAEEAAIG
+436 GGGYDTDAEEATVG

-486 VLAWLAGERW
+486 VLAWLAGEQW
-496 MIDAFNNDEDIYVA
+496 MIDAFNNNEDIYVA
-510 TAERMGG
+510 TAAKLGGPER
-517 VEHGFDRQKGK
+517 GFDRQHGK
-528 VATLACLPGSSR
+528 VMTLS
-540 ILTNRGLVPLR
+540 
-551 NVRISDKVWDG
+551 
-562 SRFTRHGGVVYRG
+562 
-575 RRRVMTYDGLTAT
+575 
-588 PDHLTWAWS
+588 
-597 MGAPRLVR
+597 
-605 LEDAAASGSRLVQ
+605 
-618 SGSGRT
+618 
-624 PLRVGGDPDR
+624 
-634 GAPLHKGLERPDGAD
+634 
-649 SMHWLR
+649 
-655 SRAVDELLEPEDGEV
+655 
-670 ERMLALQSSSE
+670 
-681 DPQETGSG
+681 
-689 TDRGEAAVHQPE
+689 
-701 RPKLRPL
+701 
-708 RRSGYHLRLRFG
+708 
-720 DRSGSVDPEEP
+720 
-731 GSVPPRAR
+731 
-739 TRSRGQ
+739 
-745 QPRICSRKLA
+745 
-755 VGHQA
+755 
-760 AEPREPRMR
+760 
-769 SSHGVPPRRVAV
+769 
-781 RGEHRPAQ
+781 
-789 AFRRLFERRNLP
+789 
-801 ASRVGSDAQT
+801 
-811 QGLAS
+811 
-816 DSAAVDVYD
+816 
-825 IRNAG
+825 
-830 PQHRYTAEDV
+830 
-840 LVHNCG
+840 CG
-846 YRGGVGAMLAMGGRH
+846 YRGGVGAALKMGGRNIMPKGTPEDT
-861 VLPPSASENEVRK
+861 LRK
-874 RLKEIVDAWRAQSP
+874 ELQSIINNWRDKSP
-888 AVRRLW
+888 AVRRFW
-894 SQLERLL
+894 SQLERII
-901 NTGGGVDTG
+901 NTGGAVDTG
-910 LVSVEVKGQDRYVWL
+910 LVSIEVKGQDRYVWL

-989 RDILVGALRHLE
+989 RDILVNALRRLE

-1018 IPENKR
+1018 IPTDKR
-1024 RLDEKELVNEVSE
+1024 DLSEDALVAEVSE

-1057 TCRRY
+1057 TCQRY

>member
-19 LTDEQVGVLRD
+19 LTDEQIGVLCD
-30 IKTAVGRNIDLA
+30 IKSAIGRSIDLA

-69 GGFNEIWP
+69 GGFDEIWP

-88 SEKGGAPWMMHG
+88 SEKGGAPWMAQ
-100 EGFDVLWLDI
+100 DVLWLDI
-110 ETYSPVDLS
+110 ETYSPVDLA

-131 WRILMCSWALGD
+131 WRILMCSWALND
-143 GPVQRAEGHGAI
+143 GEVHRAEGHEAI
-155 LKIPGLF
+155 LAIPGLF

-179 LSRLMSLGKKRKDKF
+179 LSRLKSRGRGKF

-204 ALARAWGLPASL
+204 ALARTWGLPASL
-216 KDFALALGAEE
+216 KDFALAVGAEE

-237 LFSKPNRKGERVTA
+237 LFSKPNRRGERVNPA
-251 DERPDEWAAFGAYCV
+251 ERPDDWAAFGAYCD
-266 QDVETMRDAAKRLG
+266 QDVETMRDAAKRLA
-280 RGFPRGERAVYGVD
+280 RDFPRDERAVYEVD

-302 RVDVALARAAERCF
+302 RVDTALAEAAERCF
-316 KDNRT
+316 KDNRA
-321 EALKEIERIA
+321 EALKEIAKIA
-331 GVDNGNSVVQ
+331 GVDNGNSVAQ

-369 PDDVREVL
+369 PDDVRRVL

-389 KFTAAIRATSDDGRL
+389 KFTAAIRATNDDGRL

-436 GGGYDTVAEEAAIG
+436 DGGYDTQAEEAAVG

-486 VLAWLAGERW
+486 VLAWLAGEQW
-496 MIDAFNNDEDIYVA
+496 MIDAFNNNEDIYVA
-510 TAERMGG
+510 TAARLGG
-517 VEHGFDRQKGK
+517 PEKGFDRQHGK
-528 VATLACLPGSSR
+528 L
-540 ILTNRGLVPLR
+540 
-551 NVRISDKVWDG
+551 
-562 SRFTRHGGVVYRG
+562 
-575 RRRVMTYDGLTAT
+575 M
-588 PDHLTWAWS
+588 
-597 MGAPRLVR
+597 
-605 LEDAAASGSRLVQ
+605 
-618 SGSGRT
+618 
-624 PLRVGGDPDR
+624 
-634 GAPLHKGLERPDGAD
+634 
-649 SMHWLR
+649 
-655 SRAVDELLEPEDGEV
+655 
-670 ERMLALQSSSE
+670 
-681 DPQETGSG
+681 
-689 TDRGEAAVHQPE
+689 
-701 RPKLRPL
+701 
-708 RRSGYHLRLRFG
+708 
-720 DRSGSVDPEEP
+720 
-731 GSVPPRAR
+731 
-739 TRSRGQ
+739 
-745 QPRICSRKLA
+745 
-755 VGHQA
+755 
-760 AEPREPRMR
+760 
-769 SSHGVPPRRVAV
+769 
-781 RGEHRPAQ
+781 
-789 AFRRLFERRNLP
+789 
-801 ASRVGSDAQT
+801 
-811 QGLAS
+811 
-816 DSAAVDVYD
+816 
-825 IRNAG
+825 
-830 PQHRYTAEDV
+830 V
-840 LVHNCG
+840 LSCG
-846 YRGGVGAMLAMGGRH
+846 YRGGVGAALKMGGRNIMPKGTPEDI
-861 VLPPSASENEVRK
+861 LRK
-874 RLKEIVDAWRAQSP
+874 ELQSIINNWRDKSP
-888 AVRRLW
+888 AVRRFW
-894 SQLERLL
+894 SQLERILG
-901 NTGGGVDTG
+901 TGGAVDTG
-910 LVSVEVKGQDRYVWL
+910 LISIEVKGHDRYVWL
-925 PSKRPIV
+925 PSRRPIV

-939 WKQPLD
+939 WKQPFD

-989 RDILVGALRHLE
+989 RDILVQALRNLE
-1001 EAGWPVVTHIH
+1001 AAGWPVVTHIH

-1018 IPENKR
+1018 IPADKR
-1024 RLDEKELVNEVSE
+1024 TLDESALITEVSE

-1057 TCRRY
+1057 TCQRY